1 MDLRLLE
8 YFLAVAKVGNITKA
22 AEQLHVTQPTISRQ
36 LAELEDMLGVSLMI
50 RGKRQVTLTDAGV
63 LFQQRA
69 SDILA
74 LMEKTQRDLADQNDL
89 VGGTV
94 ALGCVESCA
103 SRMLPEVLAEFS
115 QRHPGVHYELY
126 SADGDDIREKL
137 DRGDLDFGVLL
148 EPVEA
153 AKYDHIRLPY
163 WEIWGVMLRKD
174 HPFAQKEAIG
184 REELL
189 SMPLI
194 LPRREI
200 VQDQI
205 AGWFG
210 VERRQFNIFAGNNLV
225 NNASLLAEAGL
236 GCVVCVGG
244 SFALRGEDDLCF
256 RPFTP
261 ERTTGHVLAWKKNRV
276 FHPAA
281 SYFRDYVREA
291 KAVCSAPTPVS

>member
-36 LAELEDMLGVSLMI
+36 LAELEDMLGVSLLI

-103 SRMLPEVLAEFS
+103 SRMLPEVLSEFS

-137 DRGDLDFGVLL
+137 DRGDLDFGILL
-148 EPVEA
+148 EPIEA
-153 AKYDHIRLPY
+153 A
-163 WEIWGVMLRKD
+163 
-174 HPFAQKEAIG
+174 
-184 REELL
+184 
-189 SMPLI
+189 
-194 LPRREI
+194 
-200 VQDQI
+200 
-205 AGWFG
+205 
-210 VERRQFNIFAGNNLV
+210 
-225 NNASLLAEAGL
+225 
-236 GCVVCVGG
+236 
-244 SFALRGEDDLCF
+244 
-256 RPFTP
+256 
-261 ERTTGHVLAWKKNRV
+261 
-276 FHPAA
+276 
-281 SYFRDYVREA
+281 
-291 KAVCSAPTPVS
+291 